1 MPGLSKPTETPGA
14 LRLRERFLRAQIINR
29 YAMRLRPGLVGSTA
43 RLSTSCSPREGTRP
57 TTEGT
62 RPTSE
67 GTRPTSKGTRPTIIP
82 RESARFVG
90 PVPAPGAFFDGLLKG
105 CSKIGSYLSTEPKMN
120 RGATKFPIPR
130 SFPARAA
137 AAEPSNWSAQSL
149 VPVYCGNNTR
159 VNGS

>member
-1 MPGLSKPTETPGA
+1 MPGLSKPAETPGA
-14 LRLRERFLRAQIINR
+14 LRPRERFLRAQIINR
-29 YAMRLRPGLVGSTA
+29 YAMRLRPCLVGSTA

-57 TTEGT
+57 
-62 RPTSE
+62 
-67 GTRPTSKGTRPTIIP
+67 KIIP
-82 RESARFVG
+82 RASARFVG
-90 PVPAPGAFFDGLLKG
+90 PVPSPGAFFDGLLKG
-105 CSKIGSYLSTEPKMN
+105 CSKIGSYLSTQPKMN
-120 RGATKFPIPR
+120 RGANKFPIPR